1 MYVFIVVLIIIVSV
15 LLALVVLAQN
25 SKGGGLAANFAAPQ
39 QVMGVRQTADFMEK
53 ATWWLAGILLALSIV
68 ATATIR
74 HQKVADPMQTEV
86 TTDVANPVQPVAP
99 ATTTTGPVDA
109 TEAE

>member
-53 ATWWLAGILLALSIV
+53 GQPRPAGGSRHHHDRSRGRHGGRVMTLCITQDSERIGFDLSARWLFV
-68 ATATIR
+68 
-74 HQKVADPMQTEV
+74 
-86 TTDVANPVQPVAP
+86 
-99 ATTTTGPVDA
+99 
-109 TEAE
+109 